1 MPARN
6 PKGVYV
12 VALYSYRPSR
22 KEKLELVKVY
32 FKKSP
37 LFFLRP
43 VHVWCPHCF
52 DVHTTYVVCSK

>member
-32 FKKSP
+32 FNT
-37 LFFLRP
+37 LRN
-43 VHVWCPHCF
+43 HHYFSATNACL
-52 DVHTTYVVCSK
+52 TSTLL